1 MGKTRVHLLAKEL
14 GIETKDLIAQLDKL
28 GIRGRKAQSSLEDD
42 EVTRLRAALA
52 VQEKPQIHIG
62 EEKVVADRVVTAES
76 ENLGEIQARETV
88 VERRVRAN
96 VIRRRTSRVEVVPQA
111 GEKAEA
117 EVEASAGKTAA
128 PAIEETTAPI
138 APGAES
144 PEGPGAE
151 IEIPEE
157 LAGEMEAAFQEEPPS
172 AEEMIAEAAPSAQ
185 PVPEESSPK
194 SATEEKA
201 APTPEETPR
210 GARIL
215 GRIDLRRTTRVE
227 PAPTPVVRRP
237 VPGAPAAP
245 YVVQTEA
252 VSPARDGEA
261 AKPQGAEGEKP
272 AKAGRHKKRVVK
284 KQDVLEFREKELR
297 SGRIPRKKR
306 ALPGKEQRKTEI
318 TVPRASKRVIKI
330 SEVITVGDLARD
342 MGVKAGEVIKKLMGL
357 GMMATINQVLD
368 ADTATLI
375 ASEFDHQVEN
385 VAFDADSALEVEHQ
399 VEEQETALMPRS
411 PVVTIMGHVDHGKT
425 SLLDAIRSTNVTAQE
440 HGGITQHI
448 GAYYVQVDGRSVTF
462 LDTPGHEAFTA
473 MRARGAQVTDIVV
486 LVVAA
491 DDGVM
496 PQTVEAIN
504 HARAAEVPII
514 VAINKIDKPD
524 ANLERVKRG
533 LSEYGLVSEDWGGDT
548 VFAPVSAKT
557 HEGIPNLLEML
568 LLQADI
574 LELKANPNKLARGTI
589 VEAKLDRG
597 RGPVATVL
605 VQEGTLHVGDAFV
618 CGVFYGKV
626 RAMVDDRGRKVEAA
640 PPSFPAEI
648 LGLQGVP
655 QAGDSFVAVT
665 DEAKARQVAEYRQGK
680 QRETELVKSSKVSLE
695 ELYDQIKAG
704 DVRELRVVLKA
715 DVQGSVEALTEALG
729 RLSSDEVKLRVIHG
743 SVGGITESDILLAAA
758 SNAIVIGFN
767 VRPESKGA
775 ALATKE
781 GVDVR
786 LYTIIYE
793 AVADVR
799 AAMEGLLEPTFRE
812 QILGRIEVR
821 QIFNISGAGTVAG
834 CYVAEGKVQRGSLVR
849 LLRDQVVVHEGK
861 LASLKRFKDDV
872 REVAAGYE
880 CGLAIEGF
888 QDIKQ
893 GDVVEAYEKIPV
905 IRRITP
911 STGREASHASRG

>member
-14 GIETKDLIAQLDKL
+14 GIETKDLIAQLDRL
-28 GIRGRKAQSSLEDD
+28 GLRGRKAQSALEDD
-42 EVTRLRAALA
+42 EVARVRSALA
-52 VQEKPQIHIG
+52 AQERPQVHVG
-62 EEKVVADRVVTAES
+62 EEKIVADRMVKTEDEAHRSAE
-76 ENLGEIQARETV
+76 ARETV

-96 VIRRRTSRVEVVPQA
+96 VIRRRVNRTEVPSAEIPPAAEPVTPPHVEASSEPEPAVPTIEEVPVEEFPQLEA
-111 GEKAEA
+111 DEGISAAPETPAEA
-117 EVEASAGKTAA
+117 EASAAAEKAPLISGERIVQPEPEKPQVEAQTQQ
-128 PAIEETTAPI
+128 PAT
-138 APGAES
+138 
-144 PEGPGAE
+144 
-151 IEIPEE
+151 
-157 LAGEMEAAFQEEPPS
+157 Q
-172 AEEMIAEAAPSAQ
+172 
-185 PVPEESSPK
+185 
-194 SATEEKA
+194 
-201 APTPEETPR
+201 ETPR

-215 GRIDLRRTTRVE
+215 GRIDLKQTMRIE
-227 PAPTPVVRRP
+227 PAPTPVRRP
-237 VPGAPAAP
+237 PGAVPGQPG
-245 YVVQTEA
+245 
-252 VSPARDGEA
+252 ARVAD
-261 AKPQGAEGEKP
+261 GEKP
-272 AKAGRHKKRVVK
+272 QAGAGETTTTDDKPKAGRHKRRVVK
-284 KQDVLEFREKELR
+284 KQDVLELREKELR
-297 SGRIPRKKR
+297 GGGRIPKKRR
-306 ALPGKEQRKTEI
+306 ALPGKEIRKTEI
-318 TVPRASKRVIKI
+318 TVPRASKRVVKI
-330 SEVITVGDLARD
+330 SEVITVGDLSRE
-342 MGVKAGEVIKKLMGL
+342 MGVKAGEVIKKLMAM

-385 VAFDADSALEVEHQ
+385 VAFDADTALELEHQ
-399 VEEQETALMPRS
+399 VEEEEAQLVPRP

-448 GAYYVQVDGRSVTF
+448 GAYHVQVDGRSVTF

-473 MRARGAQVTDIVV
+473 MRARGAKVTDIVV

-514 VAINKIDKPD
+514 VAVNKMDRPD
-524 ANLERVKRG
+524 ANIEKVKRG

-557 HEGIPNLLEML
+557 HEGIPHLLEML

-574 LELKANPNKLARGTI
+574 LELTANPEKLARGTI

-597 RGPVATVL
+597 RGPVATIL
-605 VQEGTLHVGDAFV
+605 VQEGTLHGGDAFV
-618 CGVFYGKV
+618 CGVYYGKV
-626 RAMVDDRGRKVEAA
+626 RAMIDDHSRKVESA
-640 PPSFPAEI
+640 PPSFPVEI

-655 QAGDSFVAVT
+655 QAGDSFVAVA
-665 DEAKARQVAEYRQGK
+665 DEAKARQVAEYRQSK

-695 ELYDQIKAG
+695 ELYDQIKTG
-704 DVRELRVVLKA
+704 DVKELRVVLKA
-715 DVQGSVEALTEALG
+715 DVQGSVEALTDALS
-729 RLSSDEVKLRVIHG
+729 RMSTDEVKLRVIHG

-775 ALATKE
+775 ALAAKE

-799 AAMEGLLEPTFRE
+799 AAMEGMLEPTYRE
-812 QILGRIEVR
+812 QTQARVDVR
-821 QIFNISGAGTVAG
+821 QIFNIAGVGTIAG
-834 CYVAEGKVQRGSLVR
+834 CYVTEGKIARGNSVR

-880 CGLAIEGF
+880 CGLSLDGF

-893 GDVVEAYEKIPV
+893 GDVIESYERIPV
-905 IRRITP
+905 VRRINP
-911 STGREASHASRG
+911 MPQGREAPRVSGV